1 MYQMKEVHNMKQI
14 TNIRKAVCAMANQ
27 LKKAGYSLSE
37 AFRKAWRRVKLT
49 MNVRAAGT
57 TFENRQERLNFLK
70 NFKPEDL
77 TVTLDREAD
86 NQRDSNAIRI
96 TVHILPIKRKTVI
109 GYVPAGLARELAK
122 AIDAGAQ
129 VKAKLLQIIG
139 GYSYKE
145 SLGALINIA
154 V

>member
-1 MYQMKEVHNMKQI
+1 MKQI

-27 LKKAGYSLSE
+27 LRKTGLSLSA
-37 AFRKAWRRVKLT
+37 AFRKAWQRVKLT
-49 MNVRAAGT
+49 MTVRATGT

-70 NFKPEDL
+70 NFKLEDL
-77 TVTLDREAD
+77 TVTLEREAG
-86 NQRDSNAIRI
+86 NQRDTNAIKI
-96 TVHILPIKRKTVI
+96 IVHILPIKRRTLI
-109 GYVPAGLARELAK
+109 GYVPSGLSRELAK

-154 V
+154 I